1 MRGDAGVVSFLGEVH
16 YAKGD
21 WVGVVLDE
29 PAGKNDGTIKGVEY
43 FACSPKCG
51 MMLRRDEVTFLHSG

>member
-1 MRGDAGVVSFLGEVH
+1 MSFLGEVH